1 MSSSGESVRAFAGSL
16 SLEQTLEKVIERIID
31 REMKRKKI
39 GEALANLREV
49 DLDAMSG
56 VAEKTLFKEVEM
68 DPLVDVRVCGVDG
81 SLLDQQ
87 LHGFDLILVRAL
99 AVIFHYRGA
108 VLAGVEYSPSE
119 LPPPKLIDV
128 AEPLDSWEF
137 QVLAGMERQL
147 AEIEIAVQVA
157 ERGGVES
164 IMLDGSIVPQYVE
177 RFPRSPILLERYQN
191 LIRAYMRL
199 YQVCAE
205 AGIVLAGAVKDSR
218 GTRFVEILKEAFDRF
233 NLEKEDVLI
242 LDKTK
247 DTVLLNH
254 VLRVGERTSAF
265 TYVERPSSYVL
276 SDLGSWGER
285 IYGFYIR
292 TVPYDRPLRIEFLKG
307 VEDAAETADRVASLV
322 YALSSH
328 HEEFGLPSVIIE
340 ADASAR
346 LAEEELS
353 WVRDIISARLDPA
366 FAPDLRRER
375 KPF

>member
-265 TYVERPSSYVL
+265 TYVERPASYVL
-276 SDLGSWGER
+276 SDLGGWGER

-292 TVPYDRPLRIEFLKG
+292 TVPFDRPLRIEFLKG